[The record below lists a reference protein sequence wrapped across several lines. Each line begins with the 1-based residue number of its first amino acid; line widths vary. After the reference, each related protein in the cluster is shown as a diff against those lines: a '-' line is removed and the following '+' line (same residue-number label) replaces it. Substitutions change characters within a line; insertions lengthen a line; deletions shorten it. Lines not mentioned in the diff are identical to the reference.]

1 MYVLICLDFVEPCTF
16 GVWRDIHHFCSY
28 SQLWARLLNRGNC
41 LMLKRK
47 IKHDPS
53 SFQCNSLTDIICDV
67 FSYRFGKFWWR
78 NTLITHTVA
87 KFSERTSS
95 TLVWVESGAKV
106 PAELRVRMQR
116 IRSYQL
122 MSRITYQCYSGCALT
137 GIQTERSIYIFWK
150 ERICS
155 RLVFKWF
162 LVQGMKLLTLVIFW
176 GYICFCCF
184 FFSSSRCNSYLLRI
198 LSITLE

>member
-1 MYVLICLDFVEPCTF
+1 MWFIKVYVLICLNFVEPCTS

-28 SQLWARLLNRGNC
+28 SQLRAHLLNRGNC

-47 IKHDPS
+47 IKYDQS
-53 SFQCNSLTDIICDV
+53 SFQCNSLIDIICDV
-67 FSYRFGKFWWR
+67 FSCHFGKFWWEKYSHYSYCGQILR
-78 NTLITHTVA
+78 G
-87 KFSERTSS
+87 RTSS
-95 TLVWVESGAKV
+95 TLVWAQSGAKV

-162 LVQGMKLLTLVIFW
+162 FVQGMKLLTLVIF
-176 GYICFCCF
+176 
-184 FFSSSRCNSYLLRI
+184 
-198 LSITLE
+198 

>member
-1 MYVLICLDFVEPCTF
+1 MWFIKVYVLICLDFVEPCTF

-122 MSRITYQCYSGCALT
+122 MSKLLINVIVVVLWQ
-137 GIQTERSIYIFWK
+137 
-150 ERICS
+150 
-155 RLVFKWF
+155 VFKLKDQF
-162 LVQGMKLLTLVIFW
+162 T
-176 GYICFCCF
+176 
-184 FFSSSRCNSYLLRI
+184 FSERKEYAVD
-198 LSITLE
+198 